1 MVKFH
6 DRKII
11 PRKIAPWKIA
21 PLFLPHQIPSWA
33 WVWVMVMV
41 GCNLPV
47 LKFPEGNFRVPET
60 VFFVQGEKQNDRPSN
75 QTLLVLF
82 TAPL

>member
-21 PLFLPHQIPSWA
+21 PLFLPHQIPSLA

-47 LKFPEGNFRVPET
+47 LKFPEGNIRVPET
-60 VFFVQGEKQNDRPSN
+60 VFFVQ
-75 QTLLVLF
+75 
-82 TAPL
+82 